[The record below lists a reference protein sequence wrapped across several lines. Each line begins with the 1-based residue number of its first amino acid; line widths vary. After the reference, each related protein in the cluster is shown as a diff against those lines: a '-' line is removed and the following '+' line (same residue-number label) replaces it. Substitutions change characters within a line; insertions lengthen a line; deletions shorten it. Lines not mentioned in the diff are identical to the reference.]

1 MGNSQFISIYLRNI
15 IVINAHINNT
25 LIYLHTYQI
34 SYIRLCNMII
44 SILAVL
50 PSIHSYIYII
60 HSTLNYINNK
70 LNKIMLDASVS
81 TEL

>member
-44 SILAVL
+44 SFFSC
-50 PSIHSYIYII
+50 PPKHTYIHI
-60 HSTLNYINNK
+60 HNSFNIK
-70 LNKIMLDASVS
+70 LY
-81 TEL
+81 